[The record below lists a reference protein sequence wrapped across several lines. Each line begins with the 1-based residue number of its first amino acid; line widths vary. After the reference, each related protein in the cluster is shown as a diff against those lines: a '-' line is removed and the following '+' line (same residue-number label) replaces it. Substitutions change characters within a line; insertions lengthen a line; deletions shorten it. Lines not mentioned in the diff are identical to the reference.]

1 MSCRSL
7 MRRQQ
12 QWQPWR
18 RSSGGPARNAAWSMH
33 AAWEQRQQSH
43 CRYSLVCVWACGR
56 RAWGAAGC
64 FFPILGLPLCIKR
77 CQHVIFW
84 LQRQMVRIQYQ
95 DCGIWSFGTYFR
107 GAGCRK
113 LVRGQ
118 QGDTRLA
125 WPVLT
130 ASHRIV
136 LPAPG
141 IHEASVVL
149 VGHSFAGLCSSSRA
163 DFDGQECSTATRG
176 RRQRCGRIS
185 VQVCSRPKGAGSR

>member
-1 MSCRSL
+1 VAALEAQQWRASTERSL
-7 MRRQQ
+7 EYA
-12 QWQPWR
+12 
-18 RSSGGPARNAAWSMH
+18 RSLGAKAAVTL
-33 AAWEQRQQSH
+33 QVQ
-43 CRYSLVCVWACGR
+43 LGVCVGLWSKSMG
-56 RAWGAAGC
+56 GC
-64 FFPILGLPLCIKR
+64 WLLLPNSGVAPLYKTLPA
-77 CQHVIFW
+77 VSFW

-113 LVRGQ
+113 LVRGKR
-118 QGDTRLA
+118 GDTRLA
-125 WPVLT
+125 WPVLR

-141 IHEASVVL
+141 IHEATVVL

-185 VQVCSRPKGAGSR
+185 VQVCSRPKGAGTR

>member
-1 MSCRSL
+1 MAG
-7 MRRQQ
+7 QHGT
-12 QWQPWR
+12 QPGVCTQPGSKG
-18 RSSGGPARNAAWSMH
+18 SSHTAGTAWCVCGPVVEEHGGLLAAS
-33 AAWEQRQQSH
+33 
-43 CRYSLVCVWACGR
+43 
-56 RAWGAAGC
+56 
-64 FFPILGLPLCIKR
+64 FPILGLPLCTKR

-107 GAGCRK
+107 GAGCCK
-113 LVRGQ
+113 LVRGKR
-118 QGDTRLA
+118 GDTRLA
-125 WPVLT
+125 WPVLR

-141 IHEASVVL
+141 IHEATAVL

-163 DFDGQECSTATRG
+163 DFDSQECSTATRG

-185 VQVCSRPKGAGSR
+185 VQVCSRPKGAGTR